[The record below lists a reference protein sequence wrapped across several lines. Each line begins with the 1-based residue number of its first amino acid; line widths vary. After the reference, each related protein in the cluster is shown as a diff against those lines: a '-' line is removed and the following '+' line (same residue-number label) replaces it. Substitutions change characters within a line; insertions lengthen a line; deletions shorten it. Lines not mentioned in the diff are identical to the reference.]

1 MHSDIPSPSVAI
13 IFNMAEIGGQ
23 TKVVGII
30 GDPVTHSL
38 SPRMHNA
45 AFAAL
50 GLNWRYLAFHV
61 AARDL
66 AQALRG
72 IAALGVVGVNVTVPH
87 KEAAAEMV
95 DDLDPVARR
104 IGAVNTIRVWGGRLQ
119 GFNTDAAGVLDA
131 LARDGQVNVE
141 GKRCVV
147 IGAGGGA
154 RAAAFALAGASAARV
169 TIMNRTVSRA
179 RGLAEMVA
187 QASPGCDVDADGL
200 TQQTVAEAMQDADV
214 VIHATTATLSAAEGG
229 AQADWLQALGRTLRE
244 DMVIL
249 DMVYAP
255 VWTDILSAARGVGA
269 TPVSGLAMLV
279 YQGARSF
286 ELWTGQPAPLDVMR
300 NAVETGKLKS

>member
-1 MHSDIPSPSVAI
+1 MHRDIPSPSVAI
-13 IFNMAEIGGQ
+13 IFNMVEIGGQ
-23 TKVVGII
+23 TKIVGII

-50 GLNWRYLAFHV
+50 GLNWRYLAFQV

-131 LARDGQVNVE
+131 LGHDGQVNVE

-169 TIMNRTVSRA
+169 SILNRTVSRA

-200 TQQTVAEAMQDADV
+200 TQQTVAQAMQDADV